1 MLRRI
6 LPLPSGPALAADTEQ
21 ARPASDLPLNP
32 LTIGD
37 TSMLQLRDLTLRRG
51 PNLFLEGAEATIYPR
66 QADLEEAGMA
76 WLEAGEA
83 LESQATWTP

>member
-1 MLRRI
+1 
-6 LPLPSGPALAADTEQ
+6 
-21 ARPASDLPLNP
+21 
-32 LTIGD
+32 
-37 TSMLQLRDLTLRRG
+37 MLQLRDLTLRRG